1 MQPISEKV
9 TISAWYTFGNK
20 NEENF
25 LAAIADFNASQD
37 FITVEAT
44 QQTWNEIDAKIMA
57 ALKAQNPP
65 DIIFCSDAATTNN
78 YVDMDVAVDLLPYIT
93 DQNIG
98 IADFDDYNAG
108 IIA

>member
-1 MQPISEKV
+1 MKRFACLMIAVLMVVAMVGCAKKVQPETEPTAAPAVTEAPAEPQATEEPAGMQPISEKV

-44 QQTWNEIDAKIMA
+44 QQTWNEMTRRSW
-57 ALKAQNPP
+57 LH
-65 DIIFCSDAATTNN
+65 
-78 YVDMDVAVDLLPYIT
+78 
-93 DQNIG
+93 
-98 IADFDDYNAG
+98 
-108 IIA
+108 